1 MSKAAPSRS
10 RVDKRKRTFCIVASR
25 FNAQYVDGLVDHA
38 TEELRALVPEATIS
52 LYRVPG
58 AFEIPVVVR
67 EVASRQSAD
76 AIIACGVILQGET
89 NHAQNLSRSV
99 TDALQRIAIE
109 HGIPVINAVLS
120 FDNEGQARERC
131 LETKINR
138 GTEAAR
144 AAVEIANVLADLRI
158 KQRAVVSKRRGTM
171 GKRRRAREAA
181 IQYQGAAVSRPP
193 RDDG

>member
-1 MSKAAPSRS
+1 MTKESPSRPATS
-10 RVDKRKRTFCIVASR
+10 NGKRAFYIVASR
-25 FNAQYVDGLVDHA
+25 FNTQYVDGLIDHA
-38 TEELRALVPEATIS
+38 TTELRTLAPKATLS
-52 LYRVPG
+52 LHRVPG

-67 EVASRQSAD
+67 ELAKEKKAD

-109 HGIPVINAVLS
+109 HGVPVINVVLS
-120 FDNEGQARERC
+120 FDDEKQARARC

-144 AAVEIANVLADLRI
+144 AAVEIAKMMSEL
-158 KQRAVVSKRRGTM
+158 RRG
-171 GKRRRAREAA
+171 
-181 IQYQGAAVSRPP
+181 
-193 RDDG
+193 